1 MDSASLDQL
10 PRLSISSGNMSK
22 ETRPAYYLRFSNV
35 PCHTE
40 PPIGNWWAH
49 MYPTGTTRK
58 ELYEELSPSD
68 VSSVARTTF
77 CLDQSGHYDLLLA
90 PDASMVPRY

>member
-1 MDSASLDQL
+1 MGKGHQRRHAEWVQNRPLEIGGHTCT
-10 PRLSISSGNMSK
+10 RLVLRARSF
-22 ETRPAYYLRFSNV
+22 TRSFP
-35 PCHTE
+35 
-40 PPIGNWWAH
+40 
-49 MYPTGTTRK
+49 
-58 ELYEELSPSD
+58 PSD